1 MMRIAVMSDIHGFDL
16 ALETVLADIDR
27 RGPFDQVIVAG
38 DLCLVGPQPGRV
50 LEILS
55 SRELHGIL
63 GNTDR
68 DLVTAAGGEW
78 GSDETDFALAQIG
91 PAGVAYLASLPFARR
106 VTPAGC
112 DAPEHDLLVVHAN
125 PHDLET
131 QLTSTM
137 SDEELREIIGDVEA
151 EAMAFGHRHEAY
163 MRRLDGRLLVDVS
176 AVGNPKDGDL
186 RCAYG
191 VLMWDAA
198 DAIWS
203 GEIVR
208 LEYPVQ
214 ETLAEM
220 RASAMPDV
228 EGAIAALLC
237 ASYDE

>member
-16 ALETVLADIDR
+16 ALETVLVDIDR

-38 DLCLVGPQPGRV
+38 DLCLVGPKPDRV
-50 LEILS
+50 LEILGD
-55 SRELHGIL
+55 HAYHVIL

-78 GSDETDFALAQIG
+78 GNDETDFALAQIG
-91 PAGVAYLASLPFARR
+91 PAGVAYLAALPFARR
-106 VTPAGC
+106 VTPACC

-131 QLTSTM
+131 QLTPTM

-151 EAMAFGHRHEAY
+151 AAMAFGHRHEAFT
-163 MRRLDGRLLVDVS
+163 RVLDGRLLVDVS

-186 RCAYG
+186 RCKYG
-191 VLMWDAA
+191 ILTWDAA
-198 DAIWS
+198 DATWS

-214 ETLAEM
+214 GTLAEM
-220 RASAMPDV
+220 RASAIPDP
-228 EGAIAALLC
+228 EGAIAALLR